1 MTPATP
7 ATPTI
12 PPAPRPGFRIEKD
25 PLGYL
30 EVPDGA
36 YYGVQTA
43 RGIHNFPISGTLPHP
58 ALVRAI
64 VQVKKAAAR
73 ANMATGRLPKQ
84 LGNAIVEAADEILC
98 PTDADCA
105 ERDDAEAA
113 ELEPRRPSDPMKAA
127 FAAARAAK
135 QRELIDNFRID
146 PFQAGAGT
154 SHNMNAN
161 EVLANRAIELLHS
174 GGVGSG
180 KRGDYSV
187 VNPNDHVNMAQSTN
201 DVFPTSMRIATL
213 DLIRDYLPA
222 ADELIHALER
232 KAREFDDVIKSGR
245 THMQDAVPIRLG
257 QEFAAY
263 ALTLRRGV
271 ERLQTAAQSIS
282 EQNIGATA
290 VGTGLNA
297 EPEYIELVVRNLA
310 EQTGHKLRG
319 AEHLVQATQSM
330 RPMLEVS
337 AALRG
342 IAVDLIKISEDLR
355 LMSSGPMTGF
365 AEITLPAVQPGSSI
379 MPGKVNPVMAE
390 CLSMVCFRVIGNDT
404 TIAWAASAGQLEL
417 NVMMPVIAH
426 TALESLTILT
436 NMSRAFTEFC
446 VTGIEANRERARD
459 LMERSSALSTPL
471 APYLGYALAADI
483 SKQAVRENRTI
494 REIVIERGIFT
505 AEELDQLLAPH
516 ELTEPG
522 VAGGFRFTPKLPEG
536 FKPPTGPVG
545 AGG

>member
-1 MTPATP
+1 
-7 ATPTI
+7 
-12 PPAPRPGFRIEKD
+12 
-25 PLGYL
+25 
-30 EVPDGA
+30 
-36 YYGVQTA
+36 
-43 RGIHNFPISGTLPHP
+43 
-58 ALVRAI
+58 
-64 VQVKKAAAR
+64 
-73 ANMATGRLPKQ
+73 
-84 LGNAIVEAADEILC
+84 
-98 PTDADCA
+98 
-105 ERDDAEAA
+105 
-113 ELEPRRPSDPMKAA
+113 MKAA
-127 FAAARAAK
+127 FEAARAAK

-161 EVLANRAIELLHS
+161 EVLANRAIELLHA
-174 GGVGSG
+174 GGAGSG
-180 KRGDYSV
+180 KRGDYAVCS
-187 VNPNDHVNMAQSTN
+187 PNDHVNMAQSTN

-213 DLIRDYLPA
+213 DLVRDFMPA
-222 ADELIHALER
+222 AEELIRAFES

-271 ERLQTAAQSIS
+271 DRLQTAANSIA

-297 EPEYIELVVRNLA
+297 EPEYIKLVVRNLA

-319 AEHLVQATQSM
+319 AEHLVAATQSM

-355 LMSSGPMTGF
+355 LMSSGPATGF

-436 NMSRAFTEFC
+436 NMSRAFAEFC

-471 APYLGYALAADI
+471 APYLGYALAAEI
-483 SKQAVRENRTI
+483 SKQAVREGRTI

-522 VAGGFRFTPKLPEG
+522 VAGNFHFTPRLPEG
-536 FKPPTGPVG
+536 YKPPTGPVG